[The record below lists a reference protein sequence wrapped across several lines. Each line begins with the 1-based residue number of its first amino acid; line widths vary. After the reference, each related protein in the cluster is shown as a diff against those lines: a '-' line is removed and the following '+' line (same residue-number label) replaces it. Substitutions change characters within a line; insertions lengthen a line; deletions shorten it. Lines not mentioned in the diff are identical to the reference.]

1 MSDLDLEI
9 LRELKSLL
17 VARVRL
23 IQMRLFG
30 SRARGD
36 HAADSDMDVFIEV
49 ERLSSADKI
58 KIKEAAWEV
67 SLKHGRVITPLI
79 FTRHE
84 LVDTPLRSASI
95 VQNILR
101 EGIVI

>member
-1 MSDLDLEI
+1 MSESDLAI
-9 LRELKSLL
+9 LKELKALL
-17 VARVRL
+17 GKKVSL

-36 HAADSDMDVFIEV
+36 HAADSDMDVFVEV
-49 ERLSSADKI
+49 ERLSSAEKI

-79 FTRHE
+79 FSRHE